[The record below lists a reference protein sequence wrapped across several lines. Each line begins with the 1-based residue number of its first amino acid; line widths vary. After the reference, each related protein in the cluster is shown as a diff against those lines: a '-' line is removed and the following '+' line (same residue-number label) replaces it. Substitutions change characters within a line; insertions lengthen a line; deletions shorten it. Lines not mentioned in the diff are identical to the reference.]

1 MSDHSREASFLSRL
15 DALLAAGGHI
25 GMPDAVHPDAGR
37 LKLAVTLRSLDIA
50 GESLVHEGLGR
61 RLSEACRP
69 ARGPRESLTP
79 HVSRP
84 RPGRLVAAALFG
96 AAVLM
101 ASLLAVSP
109 GVRAA
114 LAATWGSLIGRRIVT
129 HTAQESIDSLT
140 AFWAQADDGRY
151 WSLST
156 PYGTAEG
163 VVTRGMKPY
172 SRHYVGLRAL
182 ARDARL
188 EVLTPTV
195 WPDELPAFLRFR
207 EGWLNPD
214 GSVWLI
220 FCTGPWEFMLTQ
232 TPIAKAAGTMAPT
245 FVTTWTDTT
254 SARPADEP
262 QTCAWDGIEVRW
274 VPVCEDDRSASFR
287 WARPRAPGDPA
298 YGSLHWKRDGVTY
311 NLKGQNL
318 TLARAEEIWGSLRPV
333 EE

>member
-15 DALLAAGGHI
+15 DALLTAGGHVGI
-25 GMPDAVHPDAGR
+25 PDAAPHEAGR
-37 LKLAVTLRSLDIA
+37 LELAITLRHLDIA
-50 GESLVHEGLGR
+50 GESLVREGLGR
-61 RLSEACRP
+61 RLGEACRHAP
-69 ARGPRESLTP
+69 CTRESRAP

-109 GVRAA
+109 GIRAA
-114 LAATWGSLIGRRIVT
+114 LAATWESLFGRRIVT
-129 HTAQESIDSLT
+129 HTMQESIDSLT

-163 VVTRGMKPY
+163 MVTHGMKPY

-182 ARDARL
+182 ARDADL
-188 EVLTPTV
+188 DVMTPTV
-195 WPDELPAFLRFR
+195 WPDELPAFLRFK

-220 FCTGPWEFMLTQ
+220 FCTGPWEFMLSQ
-232 TPIAKAAGTMAPT
+232 IPIAKAAGAMAPT

-262 QTCAWDGIEVRW
+262 RTCIWDGIEVRW
-274 VPVCEDDRSASFR
+274 VPDSEDDRSASHR
-287 WARPRAPGDPA
+287 WARPRTPGDPA
-298 YGSLHWKRDGVTY
+298 YGSLHWEHDGVTY
-311 NLKGQNL
+311 SLKGQNL
-318 TLARAEEIWGSLRPV
+318 TLTRAEEIWRSLRPV
-333 EE
+333 GE